1 MKRRYMPL
9 VTACVMALLLVVV
22 SACSSSSTSS
32 SESSSSPSSAPSASD
47 QPTKASF
54 PRTIASAKGDVTIA
68 KKPERVALVH
78 WGLTQDLLS
87 FDIPSIGLALPFTEQ
102 QSVLDTPVYKPYT
115 SKFKEIKIV
124 GENTEVNLEKLLQ
137 YAPDLIIAGT
147 ATNQKVADQL
157 AKIAPT
163 VFLDE
168 EKMDVWNDWQGV
180 MTKFGE
186 MLGQE
191 DAAKQAIDT
200 FAAKIAQAK
209 DQLKNVQGSVAYLQ
223 VREKQMWLQGTKYAG
238 HYYEPLGLKPP
249 EQANGEGAAL
259 TLEGLVQINP
269 DYLFL
274 GYFNYTDKSLL
285 ALADEWEKSDVWKT
299 LKAVKNN
306 RVYKIDGS
314 LAYGYGPLSRTY
326 GVDEIVKTLK

>member
-1 MKRRYMPL
+1 MKRRYMPR
-9 VTACVMALLLVVV
+9 VTACVMALLFVVV
-22 SACSSSSTSS
+22 SACSNNSTSS
-32 SESSSSPSSAPSASD
+32 NESSPSASA

-54 PRTIASAKGDVTIA
+54 PRTIASAKGDITIS

-87 FDIPSIGLALPFTEQ
+87 FDIPSIGVALPFTEK
-102 QSVLDTPVYKPYT
+102 QSVLDNAVYKPYT
-115 SKFKEIKIV
+115 SKFKGIKIV
-124 GENTEVNLEKLLQ
+124 GENTEVNLEILLQ

-147 ATNQKVADQL
+147 ETNQKVADQL

-168 EKMDVWNDWQGV
+168 KKMDVWNDWQGV

-223 VREKQMWLQGTKYAG
+223 VREKQMWLQGTKSAG

-249 EQANGEGAAL
+249 EQASGGGAAL
-259 TLEGLVQINP
+259 TLEGLIQINP

-274 GYFNYTDKSLL
+274 GYFNYTDTTLP
-285 ALADEWEKSDVWKT
+285 ALADEWEKTDVWKT

-306 RVYKIDGS
+306 QVYKIDGS
-314 LAYGYGPLSRTY
+314 LAYGYGPISRAY
-326 GVDEIVKTLK
+326 GVDAIVKALK